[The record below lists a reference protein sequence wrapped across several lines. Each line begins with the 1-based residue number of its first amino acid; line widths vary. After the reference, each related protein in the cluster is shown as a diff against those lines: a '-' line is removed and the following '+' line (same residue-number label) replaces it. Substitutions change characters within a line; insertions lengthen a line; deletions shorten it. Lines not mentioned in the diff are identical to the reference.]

1 MTHRLT
7 PVWLWLLLAA
17 LLLAACGGTGE
28 ATAVSPPP
36 SPTPP
41 ATATL
46 PPTTPSPEET
56 PATGLAD
63 VLVDPIGALPGTLDE
78 IANAIAQRTPVPTQ
92 MPDAIERYVNEVA
105 ATSGLDETTIFGL
118 SGSDWLNILA
128 STVMIIL
135 GTLLVNLL
143 LLAVLRWLVAQTP
156 ISFDNEMLAALE
168 TPLRWLVLVI
178 IARAAVL
185 RLDIWSDQWAA
196 WLDDIF
202 FFLTLGAVTF
212 GVFRLIAFLADWYLR
227 NRVAADQRSRVAP
240 LLTIITRLGYL
251 LFLVVAGALAL
262 ARLGVNVTL
271 LSAVLLF
278 LGLIIGLGARDAISD
293 AVSGAF
299 FLLDQR
305 FRVGDEIYMPELD
318 TRGTVV
324 DVGIRQTRLQT
335 YDNNIA
341 IVPNSLIAGSQI
353 INFSIPDPSYRLN
366 TEVGV
371 SYDADLDP
379 VIELLEGAVRS
390 VGSVLPDKPVDIYF
404 MSFGD
409 SARLMSIYWWVTGND
424 DRFQSISRVNAAIER
439 TLDTAGVEMPFN
451 TLDVNVRPPGD
462 PGKA

>member
-1 MTHRLT
+1 MIRLRHKLY
-7 PVWLWLLLAA
+7 WLWLLLAV
-17 LLLAACGGTGE
+17 LLAACGGTGE
-28 ATAVSPPP
+28 
-36 SPTPP
+36 PTPP
-41 ATATL
+41 PPTPVATATV
-46 PPTTPSPEET
+46 TSTPAPEGT
-56 PATGLAD
+56 PATGIGD

-92 MPDAIERYVNEVA
+92 MPDAIERYVDEVA
-105 ATSGLDETTIFGL
+105 ATSGLGDVNILGL

-128 STVMIIL
+128 SALMIIL
-135 GTLLVNLL
+135 GTLLVNFL
-143 LLAVLRWLVAQTP
+143 LLAVLRWVVDKTP
-156 ISFDNEMLAALE
+156 IQFDNEMLAALE
-168 TPLRWLVLVI
+168 TPLRWLVLVVV
-178 IARAAVL
+178 ARFAVL
-185 RLDIWSDQWAA
+185 RLDIWTDRWAA

-212 GVFRLIAFLADWYLR
+212 GVFRLISFLAGWYLD

-240 LLTIITRLGYL
+240 VLTIMTRLAYL
-251 LFLVVAGALAL
+251 LFLVIAGALTL

-371 SYDADLDP
+371 SYDSDIDP
-379 VIELLEGAVRS
+379 VLELLEEAVRS
-390 VGSVLPDKPVDIYF
+390 VESVLPHKPVDIYF
-404 MSFGD
+404 MTFGD
-409 SARLMSIYWWVTGND
+409 SARMMNIFWWVSGND
-424 DRFQSISRVNAAIER
+424 DRFRSISRVNAAIER
-439 TLDTAGVEMPFN
+439 TLDAAGIEMPFN
-451 TLDVNVRPPGD
+451 TLDVNIKPPRD
-462 PGKA
+462 SEAT